1 VPTVTKQK
9 IIRLNVC
16 MTVCVSK
23 DSCFKIFQHFSSY
36 VNIKMFVFICG
47 NFYMCRDK
55 RSMALVLWE
64 PPAGRINPVLSRQG
78 RDQTE
83 EDNNNTS
90 VVDLNSLSTSGY
102 ALQTIC
108 SRILI

>member
-1 VPTVTKQK
+1 
-9 IIRLNVC
+9 
-16 MTVCVSK
+16 MTVYVSK
-23 DSCFKIFQHFSSY
+23 DNYFKTFQHFSSY
-36 VNIKMFVFICG
+36 VNSKMFVFICG

-64 PPAGRINPVLSRQG
+64 PPAGRMNPVLSRQG
-78 RDQTE
+78 RNQTE

-90 VVDLNSLSTSGY
+90 VVDLNSVSTSGY

>member
-1 VPTVTKQK
+1 
-9 IIRLNVC
+9 
-16 MTVCVSK
+16 
-23 DSCFKIFQHFSSY
+23 
-36 VNIKMFVFICG
+36 
-47 NFYMCRDK
+47 
-55 RSMALVLWE
+55 MALVLWE